1 MIYGIGNDVVEVSRI
16 KKALENPKFKE
27 RVYTESE
34 VDLIELKGGK
44 WESYAGRFAAK
55 EAIAKAFGTGVR
67 DFNFSDIEILNDTF
81 GKPMV
86 TLKNGL
92 ENMYVGFKI
101 EMSISH
107 SKEYATAVAIIFK
120 ENQN

>member
-55 EAIAKAFGTGVR
+55 EAVSKAFGTGVR
-67 DFNFSDIEILNDTF
+67 DFNFSDIEIINDSF
-81 GKPMV
+81 GKPIV
-86 TLKNGL
+86 SLKNGL
-92 ENMYVGFKI
+92 GNMYNKFRI
-101 EMSISH
+101 ELSISH
-107 SKEYATAVAIIFK
+107 CKDYAAAVVIIFK
-120 ENQN
+120 EYEN